1 MDDDRGM
8 AKEVEVVQNLGRKDM
23 LSCMREGISV
33 CAVVVVLKVLV
44 GVVVL
49 MVVVCLGAYFWS
61 VQGCFYYGDRWD
73 LRVG

>member
-44 GVVVL
+44 GVW
-49 MVVVCLGAYFWS
+49 C
-61 VQGCFYYGDRWD
+61 
-73 LRVG
+73 